1 MNGHSHLINNLIS
14 VENFFAK
21 SLQSFEKACE
31 VLKNESRFYFFL
43 AEKQLLIRSAGTNL
57 QNTTCQ
63 ALKHIENFPTSID
76 ASSIFEIFTWDEKE
90 SGIPMPTTPWESPI
104 NLAEDSL
111 MQFHLEHFFVSQ
123 FDNKTILFIINNAS
137 NQAICIIK
145 DAAKLNNAFLSSPF
159 FKIIAVWASK
169 FHLNILHAGCISFK
183 DKGVLI
189 VGRSGKGKSSTSVQ
203 CIIDGLN
210 YLSDDY
216 ILVDLNGEKPMAYS
230 IFNSGKLKNKHI
242 ERFSKIDG
250 KYRQGILDKN
260 DKPLL
265 FLYPFFK
272 DQIIRSTEIRA
283 IIVPNITNEELASY
297 HTISEIESLRALA
310 PSTLIQLK
318 INNLNSLNTLANLTR
333 SLPNY
338 ALNIGSNFTHISSK
352 VKELIE
358 AL

>member
-1 MNGHSHLINNLIS
+1 MDGNSHLINNLVS

-31 VLKNESRFYFFL
+31 VLKNESQFYFSL
-43 AEKQLLIRSAGTNL
+43 AGKQLLIRSAGTNL

-63 ALKHIENFPTSID
+63 ALKHIENFPTNID
-76 ASSIFEIFTWDEKE
+76 TTSIFEIITWDERE
-90 SGIPMPTTPWESPI
+90 SGIPIPTTPWESPT
-104 NLAEDSL
+104 NLRDDSL

-123 FDNKTILFIINNAS
+123 LNNQTILFINNHAT

-145 DAAKLNNAFLSSPF
+145 DATKLNNGFLSSPY
-159 FKIIAVWASK
+159 FKIIAVWASNNN
-169 FHLNILHAGCISFK
+169 LNILHAGCVSFK

-203 CIIDGLN
+203 CMIGGLN

-216 ILVDLNGEKPMAYS
+216 ILMDLNDEKPMAYS
-230 IFNSGKLKNKHI
+230 MFNSGKLKNKHI

-250 KYRQGILDKN
+250 KYRQGILDQN

-265 FLYPFFK
+265 FLYPYFK
-272 DQIIRSTEIRA
+272 DQIIRSTEIHA
-283 IIVPNITNEELASY
+283 IIVPNITTEELASY
-297 HTISEIESLRALA
+297 HTISEIEALRALA

-318 INNLNSLNTLANLTR
+318 INNLNTLNTLSNLTR
-333 SLPNY
+333 TLPNY
-338 ALNIGSNFTHISSK
+338 ELNIGSNLDHISTK